1 MVPEQR
7 PIVGWGTVTDKKDKS
22 TLLPLYYAR
31 QDSFNEVEDSY
42 KQMTAPNKDYN
53 HLAGGEIVYY
63 STLNEFRFWNH
74 VKAVDIKKSGGRL
87 RGNMDYQEDKWRVQ
101 INPLNIV
108 QKNET
113 WRDETHIPLS
123 LGNAPIP
130 NDLQKTNLSEDDI
143 PKDLKAL
150 NYTLED
156 LDVSN
161 WNIFPIKQA
170 DGSIVYAS
178 GNSRKEVKLKDKFIK
193 IRIRYTGNDLAII
206 AGVRTLFRTV

>member
-1 MVPEQR
+1 MIPEQR

-63 STLNEFRFWNH
+63 PTLNEFRFWNH
-74 VKAVDIKKSGGRL
+74 AKAADIKKSGWRL

>member
-1 MVPEQR
+1 
-7 PIVGWGTVTDKKDKS
+7 
-22 TLLPLYYAR
+22 
-31 QDSFNEVEDSY
+31 
-42 KQMTAPNKDYN
+42 
-53 HLAGGEIVYY
+53 
-63 STLNEFRFWNH
+63 
-74 VKAVDIKKSGGRL
+74 
-87 RGNMDYQEDKWRVQ
+87 MDYQEDKWRVQ